1 MADNA
6 RDTRGGRAARFPRD
20 EPVPAAVSSG
30 ACAEVGTSHRYLVR
44 YTTGDKVIHLW
55 RSGWEPDDRLRMR
68 LFRSPTR
75 VSSAGVTYRERR
87 LAGGL
92 SWHGGL
98 AQPLL
103 RMDPI
108 IVASPASE
116 FGACSSIG
124 FDAALWD
131 AGACTLCSGLTW
143 RSVAQG
149 TRTGRSLSPRYIAA
163 AGSGKAPQSDRL
175 RQSLMTRKPCNGVL
189 KCPQNRPGVV
199 TTA

>member
-6 RDTRGGRAARFPRD
+6 RDTRGGRAARFPSD
-20 EPVPAAVSSG
+20 DPVPAAVSSG
-30 ACAEVGTSHRYLVR
+30 ACAAVGTSHRHLFR

-55 RSGWEPDDRLRMR
+55 RSGLEPDDPLRMS

-75 VSSAGVTYRERR
+75 VSSAGVTYREGR

-98 AQPLL
+98 EQPLF

-108 IVASPASE
+108 IVVSPASE

-131 AGACTLCSGLTW
+131 AGACTLCSGLAW

-149 TRTGRSLSPRYIAA
+149 TRTGRSLSPRCIAA
-163 AGSGKAPQSDRL
+163 AGSGKATQSDRS
-175 RQSLMTRKPCNGVL
+175 RQLLMMRKP
-189 KCPQNRPGVV
+189 
-199 TTA
+199 